1 MEDNMKSIESLLER
15 TAEYGKT
22 SYEIVKLK
30 LIDKVSDGISSFI
43 PSYFIFILLSFFFIF
58 INLGLAL
65 WIGEIYGKIYYGF
78 FIVGAFYGLI
88 TLIFYFFMNKW
99 LKRIFYDYIVR
110 KISKEM
116 K

>member
-1 MEDNMKSIESLLER
+1 MEENMKSIESLLEK

-43 PSYFIFILLSFFFIF
+43 PSYFVFILFAFFFIF
-58 INLGLAL
+58 INLGFAL
-65 WIGEIYGKIYYGF
+65 WIGEIFGKIYYGF

-88 TLIFYFFMNKW
+88 TFIFYLFMNKW

>member
-1 MEDNMKSIESLLER
+1 MEENMKSIESLLES

-22 SYEIVKLK
+22 SYELIKLK
-30 LIDKVSDGISSFI
+30 LMDKVSDVLSSFVPLFVI
-43 PSYFIFILLSFFFIF
+43 SILLASFLLFLNF
-58 INLGLAL
+58 GVAL
-65 WIGEIYGKIYYGF
+65 WIGEICGKIYYGF
-78 FIVGAFYGLI
+78 FAVGAFYGLI
-88 TLIFYFFMNKW
+88 ALIFYLFMNKW